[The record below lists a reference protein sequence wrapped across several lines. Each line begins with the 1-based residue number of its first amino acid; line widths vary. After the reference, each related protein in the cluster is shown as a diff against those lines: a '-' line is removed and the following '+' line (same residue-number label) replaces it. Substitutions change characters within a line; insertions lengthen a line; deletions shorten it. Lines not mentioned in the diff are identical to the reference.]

1 MARYDVQLKA
11 TTDNKYDGDRL
22 REMLLTANYLVNYN
36 PEKENV
42 TLKTV
47 RVCFKLVSCW
57 LFCFSSYKN
66 KAFLNYGLHSFTCF
80 CNNDC
85 LF

>member
-1 MARYDVQLKA
+1 MEINNVNWRMARYDIQLKA
-11 TTDNKYDGDRL
+11 TTDNKYDGDHI

-47 RVCFKLVSCW
+47 RVCFKLV
-57 LFCFSSYKN
+57 FC
-66 KAFLNYGLHSFTCF
+66 
-80 CNNDC
+80 
-85 LF
+85 

>member
-11 TTDNKYDGDRL
+11 TTDNKYDGDHP

-47 RVCFKLVSCW
+47 RVCFLLGSIMLIQW
-57 LFCFSSYKN
+57 WIIDFYKN
-66 KAFLNYGLHSFTCF
+66 LVWLLIKKKCSW
-80 CNNDC
+80 D
-85 LF
+85 